1 MNDEPELPDD
11 VLAAIRANRK
21 IGAIKLLRKH
31 QNIGLKEA
39 KDIVDAYIQ
48 QHPSSAGS
56 RSQQSE
62 SGSGFAPLLY
72 ASLVTGLIYAAYKFF

>member
-39 KDIVDAYIQ
+39 KDIVDAYIA
-48 QHPSSAGS
+48 QHPSSARN
-56 RSQQSE
+56 RSQQTK
-62 SGSGFAPLLY
+62 SGFAPLLY
-72 ASLVTGLIYAAYKFF
+72 ASLVTGLVYAAYKFF

>member
-1 MNDEPELPDD
+1 MNSEPELPDD

-21 IGAIKLLRKH
+21 IEAIKLLREH
-31 QNIGLKEA
+31 QKIGLKEA

-48 QHPSSAGS
+48 QHPASAGS
-56 RSQQSE
+56 RSQQ

-72 ASLVTGLIYAAYKFF
+72 ASLLTGLVYAAYRFFA

>member
-1 MNDEPELPDD
+1 MNSEPELPDD

-21 IGAIKLLRKH
+21 IGAIKLLRVH

-39 KDIVDAYIQ
+39 KDIVDAYIK

-56 RSQQSE
+56 RSQPSE
-62 SGSGFAPLLY
+62 SGFAPLLY
-72 ASLVTGLIYAAYKFF
+72 ASLVTGLVYAAYKFFS